1 MIPALGSAR
10 PAHWCG
16 GTDTGQVRM
25 IDGMEPVQVDEA
37 TFAHIR
43 VILGVVTSLA
53 IARILNGLAGFAQNR
68 RRNTPYL
75 VHTLWAIFLLL
86 LTAHFWWFEFAL
98 AKVTFWPFETYA
110 FLIFFASLHFFTA
123 ALLFPDQLDEGA
135 PYEDYF
141 FEHRGWF
148 FGFLGALF
156 LFDMVDTAL
165 KGPAHFASLGALYP
179 VRQVSYAIACLAAIR
194 WDNRRFH
201 LALVIAF
208 LVLEAAWIVE
218 RYAD

>member
-1 MIPALGSAR
+1 MVAEIEP
-10 PAHWCG
+10 
-16 GTDTGQVRM
+16 GQL
-25 IDGMEPVQVDEA
+25 DEA
-37 TFAHIR
+37 TFSHVR

-68 RRNTPYL
+68 RKNTPYL

-86 LTAHFWWFEFAL
+86 LIAHFWWFEFAL
-98 AKVTFWPFETYA
+98 AQVGAWPFEAYA

-123 ALLFPDQLDEGA
+123 ALLFPDQLEEGA

-165 KGPAHFASLGALYP
+165 KGADYFASLGALYP
-179 VRQVSYAIACLAAIR
+179 VRQVGYAIACAAAIR

-201 LALVIAF
+201 LALVIGF
-208 LVLEAAWIVE
+208 ILLEMAWIVE